1 MRIAVAATPEVAIP
15 SLDALL
21 SSKHELLSVI
31 TQPDRPSGRGQSL
44 TESSVSRWAKENG
57 IEVNKPEKG
66 ANFQPLLSNV
76 ELLITIGYGVILPK
90 QVFELPRYG
99 SLNLHFSLLPRWRGA
114 APVQR
119 AIEAGD
125 RVSGVT
131 VFALDEGMDTG
142 PIYTQNRFAL
152 DTDITSDEL
161 FVELAELGAEALLHT
176 LDLIESGVKPSP
188 QSDHSAT
195 RALKLS
201 KEEGLIDW
209 AESSD
214 AISSKVRAF
223 TSQPGTW
230 TNFRGSVLKIDTPI
244 ASEIKLEPGVL
255 LMEKKKLY
263 VGTATTALEIGYITP
278 SGKSRM
284 PASEWANGARLIAG
298 DFFG

>member
-21 SSKHELLSVI
+21 ASDHELYCVI
-31 TQPDRPSGRGQSL
+31 TPPDRPSGRGQSL
-44 TESSVSRWAKENG
+44 SESTVSRWGNENG
-57 IEVNKPEKG
+57 IEVFKPERDASFDSYL
-66 ANFQPLLSNV
+66 ANIDV
-76 ELLITIGYGVILPK
+76 LITIGYGVILPK
-90 QVFELPRYG
+90 RVFELPRYG

-125 RVSGVT
+125 KVSGVT
-131 VFALDEGMDTG
+131 VFKLDDGMDTG

-152 DTDITSDEL
+152 DADITSDEL

-176 LDLIESGVKPSP
+176 LELMKSGVKPTP
-188 QSDHSAT
+188 QENHSTT

-201 KEEGLIDW
+201 KEEGRVDW
-209 AESSD
+209 TQPAA
-214 AISSKVRAF
+214 AISNKIRAF
-223 TSQPGTW
+223 TSQPGAW
-230 TNFRGSVLKIDTPI
+230 TNFRNSTLKIETPI

-255 LMEKKKLY
+255 LLENKKLY
-263 VGTATTALEIGYITP
+263 VGTASSALEIGNITP

-284 PASEWANGARLIAG
+284 PTSQWANGARLIAG
-298 DFFG
+298 DLFG

>member
-1 MRIAVAATPEVAIP
+1 LRIAVAATPEVAIP